1 MAVSTE
7 APTAPLPHS
16 LDTAYL
22 TISETAETLGVNPR
36 TVRRWIK
43 RENQEPGAGMP
54 AEQREC
60 PGGYEWA
67 IPAEEVAKR
76 LPKSSEIVPLEVAR
90 LDKALDSLESL
101 SNLPD
106 IVQDIVMGAVEG
118 VVNPI
123 VQQQEQ
129 QTEELHRIRELLTP
143 PPGEPRPQAW
153 HKRAWQWL
161 RGGR

>member
-22 TISETAETLGVNPR
+22 TISETAEMLDVNPR

-43 RENQEPGAGMP
+43 REKQEPGAGIR

-76 LPKSSEIVPLEVAR
+76 LPKSSEIVPMEVAR
-90 LDKALDSLESL
+90 LDKVLDNLESL

-106 IVQDIVMGAVEG
+106 IVQDIVKGAVQG
-118 VVNPI
+118 IVSPI

-129 QTEELHRIRELLTP
+129 QTKELQRIVELLTP
-143 PPGEPRPQAW
+143 APPPRRWWWPFKGVHGE
-153 HKRAWQWL
+153 K
-161 RGGR
+161 